1 MTLQAGETENP
12 YVGPRPFERYQRE
25 VFFGRRRE
33 VRDFAS
39 LVISDRV
46 ALLYA
51 ASGAGKTSLLNAG
64 ILPRLEERDAFE
76 VLPPARVRF
85 GAAKPPPGVQNV
97 FVASVLLNWVDDLEV
112 GRELTG
118 FMSTADRSTRQR
130 EPPPRPSGRSST
142 DRRPEAMSLAEF
154 LEEREHPRDEHGF
167 PGPRLIVFDQAEEL
181 FTAYPEHWSQRED
194 FFEHVAA
201 AVTADPLLH
210 VVFAIREDF
219 LAQLEPY
226 ERLVPGGLA
235 ARFRLERLGADAA
248 LRAVIGPLEKT
259 RRRFAEGVAE
269 KLVGDLLTFRID
281 TGAGESVPVR
291 GEFVEPVQL
300 QVVCQDLWSSLPEDV
315 EEIGFT
321 QLEHYGAVDTALSR
335 FYGKAIAAAAKKAS
349 VDEGELRTAFEEL
362 FITPVGT
369 RGTVYRGAAST
380 GGIPNEAIDELEA
393 RHLVR
398 AEWNRGA
405 RWYELTHDRMIEP
418 IRDSNARAGRAA
430 ADGASEVEL
439 ARQASL
445 ALARAEELRASGA
458 HDEALDSARLSRNLY
473 EQAESAPGIADS
485 VLKEGEILG
494 DLARYDEARAA
505 VERALAY
512 YDEVGDSAARGRALF
527 DLGTIDEQQG
537 DVESALRMFSEVEA
551 IFLTLGNRVVAA
563 EAVAR
568 QAQLHAVRLE
578 AEPAVSRSNDAIALA
593 SDSGNPAALADAF
606 FRQSV
611 VAFTLNDSDLA
622 DRATR
627 EAVVLYSEVGN
638 RPAMAVVKANL
649 AYLLLQS
656 DRSEDGLRAA
666 EESVALFREI
676 GDNEGAANALRLV
689 GEHLSAIERYGE
701 AAECF
706 GQALELVPD
715 DVATRYSRGVALVW
729 AGDLERAEVDL
740 QVVVDAEPDWAPA
753 WNARGQA
760 LARLGRPE
768 EAIVALD
775 RALQLDSSYP
785 ELVGYVQCAHAVALA
800 QLGKTE
806 EALAEFEESL
816 DRAPRNAWAWYERA
830 VVYERLGNTDEAV
843 AGFRASL
850 EHDDPSLAPWMRER
864 VERRLA
870 ASAEAEE
877 RFAPAAL
884 RYLPG
889 RRKRR

>member
-1 MTLQAGETENP
+1 MTLQARETDNP

-25 VFFGRRRE
+25 IFFGRRRE

-97 FVASVLLNWVDDLEV
+97 FVASVLLNWVDDLEG
-112 GRELTG
+112 GRELSEL
-118 FMSTADRSTRQR
+118 MSTADRSRKQR
-130 EPPPRPSGRSST
+130 KAPSRPTARSSA

-226 ERLVPGGLA
+226 ERLVPGGLS
-235 ARFRLERLGADAA
+235 ARFRLERLGPDAA
-248 LRAVIGPLEKT
+248 LRAVTGPLEKT

-269 KLVGDLLTFRID
+269 KLVDDLLTFRID

-335 FYGKAIAAAAKKAS
+335 FYAKAIAAAAKKAS

-418 IRDSNARAGRAA
+418 IRDSNAAAGRAA
-430 ADGASEVEL
+430 AEGASEVEL

-445 ALARAEELRASGA
+445 ALARAEELRASGG
-458 HDEALDSARLSRNLY
+458 HDEALDSAQLSRKLY
-473 EQAESAPGIADS
+473 EQADSAPGIADA
-485 VLKEGEILG
+485 VLKEGEILA
-494 DLARYDEARAA
+494 DLARYDEAREA

-512 YDEVGDSAARGRALF
+512 YVEVDDSAAQGRALF
-527 DLGTIDEQQG
+527 DLGTIDEEQR
-537 DVESALRMFSEVEA
+537 DVQSALEVFSEVEA
-551 IFLTLGNRVVAA
+551 IFLALENKVAAA
-563 EAVAR
+563 EAVER
-568 QAQLHAVRLE
+568 QAQLY
-578 AEPAVSRSNDAIALA
+578 AELYDGGRAISRSNDAIALA
-593 SDSGNPAALADAF
+593 SDSGDPAALANAF

-611 VAFTLNDSDLA
+611 VALTLSDLDLA

-627 EAVVLYSEVGN
+627 EALALYSEIGN
-638 RPAMAVVKANL
+638 RPAIAVVKANL

-656 DRSEDGLRAA
+656 GNTDDGLRAA
-666 EESVALFREI
+666 EESLALFREI
-676 GDNEGAANALRLV
+676 GDNEGGVFVLRLV
-689 GEHLSAIERYGE
+689 AEHLSAIARYGE
-701 AAECF
+701 AADF
-706 GQALELVPD
+706 FTQALELVPD
-715 DVATRYSRGVALVW
+715 DVATRYNRGVAFVW
-729 AGDLERAEVDL
+729 AGELERADEDL
-740 QVVVDAEPDWAPA
+740 EIVVEAEPDWAPA
-753 WNARGQA
+753 WNALGQA

-768 EAIVALD
+768 EAISALD
-775 RALQLDSSYP
+775 RALDLDSSDP
-785 ELVGYVQCAHAVALA
+785 ELVGYVQCARAVALA
-800 QLGKTE
+800 ELGRTE
-806 EALAEFEESL
+806 DALAELEESL
-816 DRAPRNAWAWYERA
+816 VHAPRNAWAWYERA
-830 VVYERLGNTDEAV
+830 VVHERLGDTDEAV
-843 AGFRASL
+843 AGFLASL

-870 ASAEAEE
+870 APAETEE
-877 RFAPAAL
+877 RVVPAAR

-889 RRKRR
+889 LRKRT